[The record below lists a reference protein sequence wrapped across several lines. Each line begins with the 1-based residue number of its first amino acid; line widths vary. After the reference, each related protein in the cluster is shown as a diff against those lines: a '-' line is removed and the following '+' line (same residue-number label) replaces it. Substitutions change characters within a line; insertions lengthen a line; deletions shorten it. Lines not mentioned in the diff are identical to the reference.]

1 MSTRYLQSTRGQRK
15 EFVHLNGTLVPL
27 EAALN
32 SSSFRRSLTALRS
45 RADVDMGAA
54 DAVSTGSIFLQS
66 QLNKADTR
74 LHMPLE
80 GHSWFRDVPL
90 TNGGGWVDTETA
102 EFVSGGSTNIDGA
115 GTGANDIG
123 VVNFS
128 RSQDVYPTYAWQ
140 RSVRIP
146 LIESLKLAQANKS
159 PNDILDKFIRTD
171 WNKTMDQRVYL
182 GPLNQKAGQYGLV
195 NSPLVTSQTAPNG
208 TQGTPGPS
216 WNTKNPIDIAN
227 DINYCAETIWA
238 NNGYALNAIPDRF
251 GVPATAY
258 PRLLQPM
265 YLNVAGTPQVS
276 VYENVL
282 QYIKANYFGLAING
296 KVPEIFPIP
305 NWLET
310 AGSGNSR
317 RLIAYRFDD
326 EFVNFGILQDL
337 QRVGG
342 PLSLQDGAFVA
353 TYVGNTGIVK
363 WLGPTTALYLDEI

>member
-1 MSTRYLQSTRGQRK
+1 MPTRYVQSTRNQRA
-15 EFVHLNGTLVPL
+15 EYTYLGGVQMPL
-27 EAALN
+27 EAAVA
-32 SSSFRRSLTALRS
+32 SSAFRRSLAALRS
-45 RADVDMGAA
+45 RSDIDMGAA
-54 DAVSTGSIFLQS
+54 DAVSTGSIFVQS

-80 GHSWFRDVPL
+80 GHTWFRDVPL

-102 EFVSGGSTNIDGA
+102 EFVSGGSTNIDGT

-128 RSQDVYPTYAWQ
+128 RSQDVYPTFAWQ

-159 PNDILDKFIRTD
+159 PNDILDRFIRTD

-182 GPLNQKAGQYGLV
+182 GPLNQKAGQTGLV
-195 NSPLVTSQTAPNG
+195 NNASVTAQTAPNG
-208 TQGTPGPS
+208 TQASPGPS
-216 WNTKNPIDIAN
+216 WTTKNPIDIAN
-227 DINYCAETIWA
+227 DFNYAAETIWA
-238 NNGYALNAIPDRF
+238 ANGYALDSIPDRF

-258 PRLLQPM
+258 PKLLQPM
-265 YLNVAGTPQVS
+265 YLNVAGTQQVS

-310 AGSGNSR
+310 AGSGGSR
-317 RLIAYRFDD
+317 RLMAYCFNDN
-326 EFVNFGILQDL
+326 FVNFGILQDL

-363 WLGPTTALYLDEI
+363 FLGPTTALYLDMI

>member
-1 MSTRYLQSTRGQRK
+1 MSTRYVPQIRQQRQD
-15 EFVHLNGTLVPL
+15 
-27 EAALN
+27 AALDAALK
-32 SSSFRRSLTALRS
+32 SSAYRRALMALRS
-45 RADVDMGAA
+45 NSAVDMGAA

-66 QLNKADTR
+66 ELNKADTR

-80 GHSWFRDVPL
+80 GHTWFRDVPL

-102 EFVSGGSTNIDGA
+102 EFVQGGSTNIDGT

-159 PNDILDKFIRTD
+159 PNDILDRFIRVD

-195 NSPLVTSQTAPNG
+195 NSPLVTAATAQNG

-216 WNTKNPIDIAN
+216 WNTKNPIDLYN
-227 DINYCAETIWA
+227 DLNQMAQNVWA
-238 NNGYALNAIPDRF
+238 ANGYALDAIPNRF
-251 GVPATAY
+251 AIPATAY

-265 YLNVAGTPQVS
+265 YVNVAGTAQVS

-282 QYIKANYFGLAING
+282 QYIKANYFGLTING
-296 KVPEIFPIP
+296 TVPEIFPIP

-310 AGSGNSR
+310 AGAGSTR
-317 RLIAYRFDD
+317 RIVAYKFDD
-326 EFVNFGILQDL
+326 NFVNFGILQDL

-363 WLGPTTALYLDEI
+363 WLAPTTALYWDGI

>member
-1 MSTRYLQSTRGQRK
+1 MINNLFLKSRS
-15 EFVHLNGTLVPL
+15 
-27 EAALN
+27 ALSDPELDAKVR
-32 SSSFRRSLTALRS
+32 SSAYMRSLAKLRS
-45 RADVDMGAA
+45 GGRVEEFMGAA
-54 DAVSTGSIFLQS
+54 DAVSTGSIFVQS
-66 QLNKADTR
+66 ELNKADTR

-102 EFVSGGSTNIDGA
+102 EFVSGGSTNVDGT

-123 VVNFS
+123 VVNFT
-128 RSQDVYPTYAWQ
+128 RSQDAYPTFGWQ

-159 PNDILDKFIRTD
+159 PNDILDRFIRTD

-195 NSPLVTSQTAPNG
+195 NSPQVTSQVAPNG
-208 TQGTPGPS
+208 TQAAPGPS
-216 WNTKNPIDIAN
+216 WNTKNPIDIVN
-227 DINYCAETIWA
+227 DFQYCAETIWA
-238 NNGYALNAIPDRF
+238 NCGFSLDSIPNRF
-251 GVPATAY
+251 GVPASAY
-258 PRLLQPM
+258 PKLLQPM

-282 QYIKANYFGLAING
+282 QYIKKNYFGLSING
-296 KVPEIFPIP
+296 QEPEIYPIP

-310 AGSGNSR
+310 VGTDNSR
-317 RLIAYRFDD
+317 RMIAYRFDD
-326 EFVNFGILQDL
+326 NFVNFGVLQNI
-337 QRVGG
+337 QRMGG

-353 TYVGNTGIVK
+353 TYIGNTGIVK
-363 WLGPTTALYLDEI
+363 WLGPQTAIYLDEI